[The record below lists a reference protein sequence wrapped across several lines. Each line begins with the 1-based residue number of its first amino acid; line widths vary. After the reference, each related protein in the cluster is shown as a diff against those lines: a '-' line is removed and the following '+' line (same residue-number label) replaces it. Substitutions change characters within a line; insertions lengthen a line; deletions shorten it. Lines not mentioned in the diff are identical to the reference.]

1 MQLHNKMT
9 SANLALIFGLTLM
22 SNDSGNQ
29 SQSILENQPYAE
41 SQLQVVVVQTILDGY
56 QQIFED
62 E

>member
-1 MQLHNKMT
+1 MT